1 MAEALYRK
9 YRPQVFED
17 VVGQE
22 HIERT
27 IKNAIAADK
36 VSHAYLFTGPRGT
49 GKTTT
54 ARLLAKALLCEK
66 GPTAEPDGTCDQC
79 TQIAEG
85 SHPDVYELDAASRTG
100 VENVREE
107 IIGRVSYAPTRGR
120 YKVYIIDE
128 VHMLST
134 AAFNALL
141 KTLEEPPDHVVF
153 IMCTT
158 DPHKVLETIQSRCQ
172 RFDFRRISN
181 EEIVSRLGAIC
192 LEEGIE
198 FEGDALELVASRAE
212 GGMRDALT
220 SLEQLITFGEGRVTM
235 EAAERMLGAL
245 DSTDLAEI
253 VRAIGERDVAACFR
267 WTADYLETGAD
278 LAQFTHDLAERVRS
292 MYVLTLSEGHGELAA
307 DLGETAR
314 RELAEELPLFGPDRL
329 ARMMGVLGDLTAEL
343 RVTTNP
349 RLSFEIALTRM
360 VRPQSDLTLESLA
373 ERIEAMETRLAA
385 GVGAAA
391 GAAAAVPRAEAPAQ
405 AGQAGAEAAVALGD
419 PSSEASLP
427 AQGGSGASSGAPQEV
442 ASGAARTLGTADAAA
457 SIPGSGPS
465 AVAMEAQAV
474 PAPTAAGEGAAAVA
488 ARQAVSST
496 PLGAAPSSGV
506 QPEGAGGFGGAVQQ
520 PEATPVAQQ
529 AAQRAAEPVPAAT
542 PESSAGTAQQ
552 PGEPSAQAPAER
564 SAAGSGAAATGDGA
578 PSAAAM
584 PSADGAAAS
593 TGAPAGPL
601 PESLAAELQNPAALQ
616 RIWQQILTV
625 LKQKAAAHGVLFLG
639 TKAVFDVAGGSL
651 QVAFPAENEFAF
663 ATANKPN
670 VQEELRDAV
679 QQVCG
684 AALPVLL
691 TRGGEAGAPAAAVA
705 AQPTAAA
712 QPVVTEQADRTLPQ
726 QPAAS
731 AQAQPE
737 PVRAAQPQPQA
748 EPAPAM
754 GQLGGT
760 PADRG
765 PAAASGMA
773 LQEQP
778 ADRVEGA
785 PSAAAGPASAQP
797 AQASATAQADFV
809 PYDEVPLD
817 VYDDIAPWEDAPAA
831 EPFEPA
837 VASSA
842 SDSTAARSA
851 ASGRPAVAAQASA
864 PAQPIAAAQPASTQ
878 PAVAAEPAAV
888 SEPTAAASQPAV
900 SAEPTASAQTIAPSS
915 AAQPATGPSLAAEA
929 SAGAGPAASGAS
941 AVPVPG
947 ADNDIDAALAAA
959 FGEEAFFTEVTEA

>member
-66 GPTAEPDGTCDQC
+66 GPTAEPDGTCEQC
-79 TQIAEG
+79 HAIAEG
-85 SHPDVYELDAASRTG
+85 THPDVYELDAASRTG

-141 KTLEEPPDHVVF
+141 KTLEEPPEHVVF

-220 SLEQLITFGEGRVTM
+220 SLEQLITFGEGSVTL

-253 VRAIGERDVAACFR
+253 VRFIGLRDVASCFR

-292 MYVLTLSEGHGELAA
+292 MYVLALSEGHSELAA

-314 RELAEELPLFGPDRL
+314 REMAEELPLFGPDRL
-329 ARMMGVLGDLTAEL
+329 ARMLGVLGDLTAEL

-360 VRPQSDLTLESLA
+360 VRPQSDLTLEALA
-373 ERIEAMETRLAA
+373 ERIEELEARLTA
-385 GVGAAA
+385 G
-391 GAAAAVPRAEAPAQ
+391 
-405 AGQAGAEAAVALGD
+405 
-419 PSSEASLP
+419 ASLP
-427 AQGGSGASSGAPQEV
+427 ASAVG
-442 ASGAARTLGTADAAA
+442 GAA
-457 SIPGSGPS
+457 
-465 AVAMEAQAV
+465 
-474 PAPTAAGEGAAAVA
+474 
-488 ARQAVSST
+488 
-496 PLGAAPSSGV
+496 
-506 QPEGAGGFGGAVQQ
+506 GFGGA
-520 PEATPVAQQ
+520 EAVGLGAAQ
-529 AAQRAAEPVPAAT
+529 AAPAAQV
-542 PESSAGTAQQ
+542 A
-552 PGEPSAQAPAER
+552 
-564 SAAGSGAAATGDGA
+564 
-578 PSAAAM
+578 SAAAM
-584 PSADGAAAS
+584 PATASAQAGVGGSAVAGGDAPLAGAAQAGPAAERATEAVQSQGGAAVGGEPATSAVGAEGGATLPAAEAAAATMPAEAAAMAAPVEPVNAAVGAAA
-593 TGAPAGPL
+593 TAPAGQAMPQLAAATVADLSPQATASEPAAAPATAVEATEAAAPAVAAGPL
-601 PESLAAELQNPAALQ
+601 PDKLAADLQNPAALQ
-616 RIWQQILTV
+616 RVWQQVMTA
-625 LKQKAAAHGVLFLG
+625 LKQKAAAHGLLFLG
-639 TKAVFDVAGGSL
+639 TKALFDVASGTL
-651 QVAFPAENEFAF
+651 EIAFPAENEFAF

-670 VQEELRDAV
+670 VQEELREAV

-684 AALPVLL
+684 MALPFVL
-691 TRGGEAGAPAAAVA
+691 TRGGAEGGA
-705 AQPTAAA
+705 
-712 QPVVTEQADRTLPQ
+712 
-726 QPAAS
+726 
-731 AQAQPE
+731 
-737 PVRAAQPQPQA
+737 
-748 EPAPAM
+748 
-754 GQLGGT
+754 
-760 PADRG
+760 
-765 PAAASGMA
+765 
-773 LQEQP
+773 
-778 ADRVEGA
+778 
-785 PSAAAGPASAQP
+785 
-797 AQASATAQADFV
+797 
-809 PYDEVPLD
+809 
-817 VYDDIAPWEDAPAA
+817 
-831 EPFEPA
+831 
-837 VASSA
+837 
-842 SDSTAARSA
+842 
-851 ASGRPAVAAQASA
+851 
-864 PAQPIAAAQPASTQ
+864 
-878 PAVAAEPAAV
+878 
-888 SEPTAAASQPAV
+888 
-900 SAEPTASAQTIAPSS
+900 S
-915 AAQPATGPSLAAEA
+915 AAQPAMTQAKPQPAAPQAQAQPAAQASKLLCRLASPRRPRARPPRPSLRPKPRRLGWRLKPKPSRLLRPSCSKLPPSCSRPPSPSLSRPSSPRPKRLRIRTPFPTTRCPWMPTTTSPPGTMRPSTLVRPLFRRLPSRRSWLHRRALPPPLP
-929 SAGAGPAASGAS
+929 SRSQRPPSPPRPQPRPRQPQPPTRPQQPKPPAPPCRRRA
-941 AVPVPG
+941 
-947 ADNDIDAALAAA
+947 
-959 FGEEAFFTEVTEA
+959 TT

>member
-66 GPTAEPDGTCDQC
+66 GPTAEPDGTCEQC
-79 TQIAEG
+79 HAIAEG
-85 SHPDVYELDAASRTG
+85 THPDVYELDAASRTG

-141 KTLEEPPDHVVF
+141 KTLEEPPEHVVF

-220 SLEQLITFGEGRVTM
+220 SLEQLITFGEGSVTL

-253 VRAIGERDVAACFR
+253 VRFIGLRDVASCFR

-292 MYVLTLSEGHGELAA
+292 MYVLALSEGHSELAA

-314 RELAEELPLFGPDRL
+314 REMAEELPLFGPDRL
-329 ARMMGVLGDLTAEL
+329 ARMLGVLGDLTAEL

-360 VRPQSDLTLESLA
+360 VRPQSDLTLEALA
-373 ERIEAMETRLAA
+373 ERIEELEARLTA
-385 GVGAAA
+385 G
-391 GAAAAVPRAEAPAQ
+391 
-405 AGQAGAEAAVALGD
+405 
-419 PSSEASLP
+419 ASLP
-427 AQGGSGASSGAPQEV
+427 ASAVG
-442 ASGAARTLGTADAAA
+442 GAA
-457 SIPGSGPS
+457 
-465 AVAMEAQAV
+465 
-474 PAPTAAGEGAAAVA
+474 
-488 ARQAVSST
+488 
-496 PLGAAPSSGV
+496 
-506 QPEGAGGFGGAVQQ
+506 GFGGA
-520 PEATPVAQQ
+520 EAVGLGAAQ
-529 AAQRAAEPVPAAT
+529 AAPAAQV
-542 PESSAGTAQQ
+542 A
-552 PGEPSAQAPAER
+552 
-564 SAAGSGAAATGDGA
+564 
-578 PSAAAM
+578 SAAAM
-584 PSADGAAAS
+584 PATASAQAGVGGSAVAGGGAPGAQAAGAGAGDAPLAGAAQAGPAAERATEAVQSQGGAAVGGEPATSAVGAEGGAALPAAEAAAATMPAEAAAMAAPVEPVNAAVGAAA
-593 TGAPAGPL
+593 TAPAEQAMPQLAAATVADLSPQATASEPAAAPATAVEATEAAAPAVAAGPL
-601 PESLAAELQNPAALQ
+601 PDKLAADLQNPAALQ
-616 RIWQQILTV
+616 RVWQQVMTA

-639 TKAVFDVAGGSL
+639 TKALFDVASGTL
-651 QVAFPAENEFAF
+651 EIAFPAENEFAF

-670 VQEELRDAV
+670 VQEELREAV

-684 AALPVLL
+684 MALPFVL
-691 TRGGEAGAPAAAVA
+691 TRGGAEGGASA
-705 AQPTAAA
+705 AQPAMT
-712 QPVVTEQADRTLPQ
+712 QAKP
-726 QPAAS
+726 QPAAPQ
-731 AQAQPE
+731 AQAQPAAQAQAASQPQPAATQAQAQAQPAVQAAVQAGE
-737 PVRAAQPQPQA
+737 PTPSQGAPSQAQPAAQAQTAGLAAQAQAQPAAQVQPQQATTQLQPAAQPQPQ
-748 EPAPAM
+748 PAI
-754 GQLGGT
+754 
-760 PADRG
+760 
-765 PAAASGMA
+765 
-773 LQEQP
+773 QP
-778 ADRVEGA
+778 
-785 PSAAAGPASAQP
+785 Q
-797 AQASATAQADFV
+797 AQAAPDPDPV

-817 VYDDIAPWEDAPAA
+817 AYDDIAPWDDAPFDPGPAPVPAAAVSAQLAASASAAPAA
-831 EPFEPA
+831 AQSEP
-837 VASSA
+837 
-842 SDSTAARSA
+842 
-851 ASGRPAVAAQASA
+851 
-864 PAQPIAAAQPASTQ
+864 AAAQPA
-878 PAVAAEPAAV
+878 PAPAAAQAA
-888 SEPTAAASQPAV
+888 PATDPAAA
-900 SAEPTASAQTIAPSS
+900 AQAP
-915 AAQPATGPSLAAEA
+915 
-929 SAGAGPAASGAS
+929 GAS
-941 AVPVPG
+941 VPTEG
-947 ADNDIDAALAAA
+947 NDIDAALTAA
-959 FGEEAFFTEVTEA
+959 FGEGAFFTEVTD